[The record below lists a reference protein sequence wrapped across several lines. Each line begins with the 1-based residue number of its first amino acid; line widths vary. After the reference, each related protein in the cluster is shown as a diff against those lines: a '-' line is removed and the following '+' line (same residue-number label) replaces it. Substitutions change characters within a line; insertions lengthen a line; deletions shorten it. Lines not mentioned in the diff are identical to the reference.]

1 ADAPVVR
8 VEISAVEAMTS
19 DVSKYEFRSLDG
31 ADLPAWT
38 AGAHLDVLVAPEFLR
53 QYSMSGDP
61 EDRSKYQIGVLREDE
76 GRGGSAFLHRIF
88 SEGRKVFVSKPINHF
103 ELDETAT
110 KTFLMGGGIGIT
122 PMIAFA
128 HRLHD
133 LGADFEL
140 HYSASRKDGAGY
152 VNDLKGMEW
161 SDRVAFHFSDEG
173 TRADLDQVLSEFQEG
188 WHVYTCGPD
197 RFMESVMAAAERQG
211 FPEDAR
217 HLEYFSVPE
226 QPDYENFDFT
236 MKLKDGREILV
247 PADKIATDVLLENG
261 VHVDVKCSD
270 GICGVCKCG
279 LVSGEV
285 EHRDFV
291 LSNKQRE
298 TSVILCQ
305 SRAKEDGG
313 VIEIDL

>member
-1 ADAPVVR
+1 
-8 VEISAVEAMTS
+8 
-19 DVSKYEFRSLDG
+19 
-31 ADLPAWT
+31 
-38 AGAHLDVLVAPEFLR
+38 
-53 QYSMSGDP
+53 
-61 EDRSKYQIGVLREDE
+61 
-76 GRGGSAFLHRIF
+76 GSALLHRIF

-103 ELDETAT
+103 ELDESAS

-128 HRLHD
+128 HRLHE
-133 LGADFEL
+133 LGLDFEL

-152 VNDLKGMEW
+152 LNDLNEMSSK
-161 SDRVAFHFSDEG
+161 DKVTFHFSDKG
-173 TRADLDQVLSEFQEG
+173 TRADLDAVLSGYQDG

-197 RFMESVMAAAERQG
+197 RFMDGVMAAAERQG
-211 FPEDAR
+211 FPEEAR

-226 QPDYENFDFT
+226 QPEYENFDF
-236 MKLKDGREILV
+236 KIRLRDGRELVV
-247 PADKIATDVLLENG
+247 PADKNATDVLAENG

-305 SRAKEDGG
+305 SRAKERDG